1 MLKLIGDL
9 QRSSQR
15 TAAGSTMNRI
25 GRRMI
30 LCMLL
35 MAALV
40 IIWNS
45 SYLAAS
51 RQNGATWV

>member
-1 MLKLIGDL
+1 
-9 QRSSQR
+9 
-15 TAAGSTMNRI
+15 MNRI